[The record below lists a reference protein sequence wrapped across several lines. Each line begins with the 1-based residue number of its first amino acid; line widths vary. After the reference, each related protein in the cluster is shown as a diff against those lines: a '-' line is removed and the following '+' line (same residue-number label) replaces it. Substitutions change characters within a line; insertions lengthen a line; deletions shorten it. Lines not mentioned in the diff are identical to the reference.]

1 MGNFKLKFFAYF
13 TEEAAKRALSKSESF
28 NALAGIV
35 LITVKA
41 LTVFRAY

>member
-13 TEEAAKRALSKSESF
+13 TEVAAKRSLSKSENF
-28 NALAGIV
+28 NTSARIV

-41 LTVFRAY
+41 LAVFRAY